1 MKDTLVIDI
10 GSNTIKCLLGHR
22 DSDGKVCKLFEQT
35 LDSRISSTSAEGLAG
50 NAAEIISDSIEI
62 FRKKAAE
69 FCPDFKLAAVA
80 TSALRESPE
89 RDAILE
95 RVRALCGA
103 EIRVLSGDEEAKL
116 SFAGAMT
123 DPSVDSYEP
132 TAYFDLGGGSLEI
145 VFGKKGKAKSFTSL
159 PIGAVNMTRKFV
171 VSPKSAVSASEIEK
185 MLMFA
190 RGKIGEVFAKKR
202 PAFSTLVGAG
212 GAVVAARTAKKILF
226 PQGCENVITL
236 PQMRTILMKVC
247 AVTADGRAE
256 KFGVSAG
263 RCDIVPAAFACICAL
278 MERLGAMELVHTFCN
293 LRYGVLL
300 SKIAK
305 K

>member
-1 MKDTLVIDI
+1 
-10 GSNTIKCLLGHR
+10 
-22 DSDGKVCKLFEQT
+22 
-35 LDSRISSTSAEGLAG
+35 
-50 NAAEIISDSIEI
+50 
-62 FRKKAAE
+62 
-69 FCPDFKLAAVA
+69 
-80 TSALRESPE
+80 
-89 RDAILE
+89 
-95 RVRALCGA
+95 
-103 EIRVLSGDEEAKL
+103 
-116 SFAGAMT
+116 MT

-145 VFGKKGKAKSFTSL
+145 VFGKKGKAKSFASL

-171 VSPKSAVSASEIEK
+171 ESPKSAVPASEIEK

-190 RGKIGEVFAKKR
+190 REKIGAVFAKKR
-202 PAFSTLVGAG
+202 PAFSMLVGAG
-212 GAVVAARTAKKILF
+212 GAVVAARSAKKILF
-226 PQGCENVITL
+226 PQGRENVITL

-247 AVTADGRAE
+247 AATAAERAE

-278 MERLGAMELVHTFCN
+278 MERLGAAELIHTFCN

-305 K
+305 